1 MDMLVIFLSY
11 NKIQEIT
18 NRKIIEIE
26 EKSEAIDLS
35 NKTLVINVEENKK
48 KKDILMQILN
58 KLKDENVKIEELIKM
73 QNTQLGNLD
82 RELANKKEIYQNQL
96 NRSQEMANNLEKSF
110 TKMKSSTLRE
120 IENNEKLRQT
130 FVLKEN
136 YYIKMILGLEILQK
150 YITKNNYQIFPK

>member
-1 MDMLVIFLSY
+1 
-11 NKIQEIT
+11 
-18 NRKIIEIE
+18 
-26 EKSEAIDLS
+26 
-35 NKTLVINVEENKK
+35 
-48 KKDILMQILN
+48 MQILN

-150 YITKNNYQIFPK
+150 YITKNNY